1 MKTITWKN
9 KKELPV
15 FKKLERFKFDINK
28 LVDSYNEILSY
39 DWDSINN
46 EYSKFTEI
54 HKDTTKSFDK
64 NYAQYALTVFDE
76 TFNLSKRKEKSGSM
90 WDKIVA
96 MKKPEADE
104 RFYRK
109 RKDNLPSY
117 LHHVLDSFGEG
128 VVHKSRFALLPAH
141 ANIKPHIDHDT
152 RYGVRVHIPIITN
165 DKSVYG
171 ATDHDGKDKE
181 EHFPAD
187 GGAWFINPGVRH
199 WVRNEGDT
207 DRIHLI
213 LSCDSQAI
221 L

>member
-28 LVDSYNEILSY
+28 LVDSYDKILSY

-117 LHHVLDSFGEG
+117 LHYVLDSFGEG
-128 VVHKSRFALLPAH
+128 VVHKSRFALLPAN
-141 ANIKPHIDHDT
+141 ANIKQKI
-152 RYGVRVHIPIITN
+152 
-165 DKSVYG
+165 
-171 ATDHDGKDKE
+171 
-181 EHFPAD
+181 
-187 GGAWFINPGVRH
+187 
-199 WVRNEGDT
+199 
-207 DRIHLI
+207 
-213 LSCDSQAI
+213 
-221 L
+221 

>member
-28 LVDSYNEILSY
+28 LVDSYDKILSH

-109 RKDNLPSY
+109 RT
-117 LHHVLDSFGEG
+117 VL
-128 VVHKSRFALLPAH
+128 K
-141 ANIKPHIDHDT
+141 
-152 RYGVRVHIPIITN
+152 
-165 DKSVYG
+165 
-171 ATDHDGKDKE
+171 
-181 EHFPAD
+181 
-187 GGAWFINPGVRH
+187 
-199 WVRNEGDT
+199 
-207 DRIHLI
+207 
-213 LSCDSQAI
+213 
-221 L
+221 